1 MTVSIDTI
9 LAEARDRFNFLI
21 DYEDA
26 QLHLLPGVLSGA
38 RRFVDVGANRGL
50 YSYVANALLSGGEII
65 AVEANPDLS
74 QQLEQ
79 NMMTWPNPN
88 GNKLRVMHSAA
99 GDKNTTLPFSI
110 GVEDTLGTLTTD
122 SDYLVE
128 GAPTIEVAV
137 RRLDDLVPPGPR
149 TVLKIDVEGF
159 EFRALRGAE
168 RHMKEPDCTIIIE
181 LHSWGDVEVGKY
193 PHDVMSLLRQ
203 AGFGFERS
211 GEAHQFV
218 CRHCHPV
225 NSWTSYLRNMPK
237 FRAKNFLRRTGI
249 RQLIYGKNRS
259 STDALRERSGIRQ

>member
-99 GDKNTTLPFSI
+99 GDKNTLAVEFVRIERKSRFSRHASI
-110 GVEDTLGTLTTD
+110 SRWVM
-122 SDYLVE
+122 
-128 GAPTIEVAV
+128 APPASVK
-137 RRLDDLVPPGPR
+137 R
-149 TVLKIDVEGF
+149 
-159 EFRALRGAE
+159 
-168 RHMKEPDCTIIIE
+168 
-181 LHSWGDVEVGKY
+181 
-193 PHDVMSLLRQ
+193 
-203 AGFGFERS
+203 
-211 GEAHQFV
+211 
-218 CRHCHPV
+218 
-225 NSWTSYLRNMPK
+225 
-237 FRAKNFLRRTGI
+237 
-249 RQLIYGKNRS
+249 
-259 STDALRERSGIRQ
+259 